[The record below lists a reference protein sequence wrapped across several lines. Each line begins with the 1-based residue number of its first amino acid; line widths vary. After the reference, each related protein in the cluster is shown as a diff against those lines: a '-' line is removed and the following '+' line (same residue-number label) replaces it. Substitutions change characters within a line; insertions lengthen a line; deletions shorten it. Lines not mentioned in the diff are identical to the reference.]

1 MTRFE
6 DVCEFLGQ
14 DCYQKHSLY
23 NAQII
28 FELLPIL
35 WMVYSS
41 VFINIVD

>member
-6 DVCEFLGQ
+6 DVCEFLKQ

-23 NAQII
+23 NSQVI
-28 FELLPIL
+28 FGLLPIL
-35 WMVYSS
+35 WMAYSS